1 MARDAAND
9 VDLEAQNPGHL
20 SHPSVRPADSE
31 CSVPPSTSYY
41 PGVQKR
47 EKQPVRRRCSICV
60 RVLSLGLVLMGVL
73 IVVRAFNYI

>member
-1 MARDAAND
+1 MARMARDAANN
-9 VDLEAQNPGHL
+9 VDLEAQN
-20 SHPSVRPADSE
+20 PSVRPADSE

-41 PGVQKR
+41 PAVQKR

-73 IVVRAFNYI
+73 VVVRAFNYI